1 MSEFDKKL
9 LRREEFLENI
19 EYLDITGDGASVTLP
34 TVSSFGVNRVLHIV
48 TRRVGRTII
57 NSAASNEL
65 IFSSFAVPATAIAI
79 QLDASDRGKSIWL
92 TAIYDEIYKRTA
104 WILKETASTITPSGE
119 YAKVYGFGMDSI
131 LTTTDPEYVHKVTIG
146 SKRGVITSQFEGTP
160 YGTSSSYKGKVCIT
174 CAAIGDLSPIPTT
187 HRRRIKFRFRASHPM
202 IDDGAEHVIESA
214 EGGCYFYNET
224 GADTARA
231 EGVLFDGT
239 PITYYKPTNFGAIS
253 YAWDTGLLVG
263 PIVPNNQRVYGKRVA
278 MGSKA
283 WGTQGHVGL
292 YFNVNPFGANLA
304 NANVGYL
311 HDGYKFFEHSS
322 ANNVTSV
329 LRTFGICFVERMSAD
344 MLDQGISLS
353 RSMSIDLETLSI
365 FDEPL

>member
-92 TAIYDEIYKRTA
+92 TAIYDQIYKRTA
-104 WILKETASTITPSGE
+104 WILKESLQTITPSGE
-119 YAKVYGFGMDSI
+119 YIRTYGFGMDSI
-131 LTTTDPEYVHKVTIG
+131 LTTTGTDHAHSVNISTVRNEIVATFG
-146 SKRGVITSQFEGTP
+146 GTP
-160 YGTSSSYKGKVCIT
+160 YGTTNSYKGKVCIT

-202 IDDGAEHVIESA
+202 IDDGTEHVIESA

>member
-9 LRREEFLENI
+9 LVQEKMVENI
-19 EYLDITGDGASVTLP
+19 EYWDITNEGSSVTLP
-34 TVSSFGVNRVLHIV
+34 SIESFGINRVLIIV
-48 TRRVGRTII
+48 TRRPGSVIL
-57 NSAASNEL
+57 NSASPNES
-65 IFSSFAVPATAIAI
+65 IFSPFAVPAGSVSA
-79 QLDASDRGKSIWL
+79 QLSDSSKGRVIRL
-92 TAIYDEIYKRTA
+92 TSIYDQIYKRTA
-104 WILKETASTITPSGE
+104 WILKESLQTITPSGE
-119 YAKVYGFGMDSI
+119 YIRTYGFGMDSI
-131 LTTTDPEYVHKVTIG
+131 LTTTGTDHAHSVNISTVRNEIVATFG
-146 SKRGVITSQFEGTP
+146 GTP
-160 YGTSSSYKGKVCIT
+160 YGTTNSYKGKVCIT
-174 CAAIGDLSPIPTT
+174 SAAIGDLSPIETT

-344 MLDQGISLS
+344 MLDQGIFLS